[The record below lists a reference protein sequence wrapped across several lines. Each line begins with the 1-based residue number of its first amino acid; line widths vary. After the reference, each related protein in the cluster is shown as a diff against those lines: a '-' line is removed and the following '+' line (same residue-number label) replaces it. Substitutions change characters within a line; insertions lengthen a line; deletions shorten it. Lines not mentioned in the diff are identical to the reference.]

1 MQLNVSAQT
10 IDLVVGVYLLI
21 NLVIGYQRGLFARL
35 YDLLSTILVF
45 VIAVNIATPLAH
57 NIHFYSSGSDLIAG
71 LVEPTV
77 NYLMA
82 LVASIIVLYILKLL
96 LGHIL
101 KPFFKHL
108 KESSHFT
115 SFAGGLLGMAFS
127 LVKSLL
133 ICYVAL
139 AMVLPTLYTNGQE
152 KVAQTSYAHMIVDL
166 LPSYSGDLSLLTD
179 AQALDGHVKVSDTQM
194 LGALMRVS
202 LTGYSWHIISES
214 QMLELMNNQFGEDII
229 KYGVTLNVQQ
239 KDMVVDLLNKSSI
252 DILKRSTILSKIKV
266 SE

>member
-1 MQLNVSAQT
+1 MNMQLNVSAQT

-115 SFAGGLLGMAFS
+115 SFVGGLLGMAFLCYAAALPARWCLLRAKKPATVYS
-127 LVKSLL
+127 LAKMN
-133 ICYVAL
+133 
-139 AMVLPTLYTNGQE
+139 MVLCAGVSAGSSRGYPIFILVCLFLSFGQWTGR
-152 KVAQTSYAHMIVDL
+152 VPAVRPVQSRGLSGRTSCR
-166 LPSYSGDLSLLTD
+166 SLC
-179 AQALDGHVKVSDTQM
+179 
-194 LGALMRVS
+194 
-202 LTGYSWHIISES
+202 
-214 QMLELMNNQFGEDII
+214 
-229 KYGVTLNVQQ
+229 
-239 KDMVVDLLNKSSI
+239 
-252 DILKRSTILSKIKV
+252 
-266 SE
+266 